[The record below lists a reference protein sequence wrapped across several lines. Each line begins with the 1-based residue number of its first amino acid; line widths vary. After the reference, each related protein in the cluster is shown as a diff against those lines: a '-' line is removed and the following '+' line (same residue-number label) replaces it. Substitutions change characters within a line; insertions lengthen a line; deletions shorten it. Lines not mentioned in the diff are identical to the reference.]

1 MKILYVDFCGTVTFA
16 STLKKFCRY
25 VLLKNGIF
33 SKLYYY
39 LYLILHNKYLKI
51 IQIDLFVPFNNMPN
65 KLLEKY
71 SLEFFNIYIS
81 KNLNEKTI
89 NLITKYKEAGYYI
102 VIISGGLTN
111 YIKHINKIV
120 NIDHIIAKE
129 FIVDKNRIKTEFST
143 GTVFQNEKIFK
154 ISEFE
159 NNLDHVI
166 DERVVISDSEDDIP
180 LFLLADKK
188 ILVNPTSKRLA
199 AYAKLNNWQIL

>member
-1 MKILYVDFCGTVTFA
+1 MKILYVDFCGTVTFP

-25 VLLKNGIF
+25 VLLKNGVL

-39 LYLILHNKYLKI
+39 LYLILNNKYLKI

-120 NIDHIIAKE
+120 SIDHIIAKE
-129 FIVDKNRIKTEFST
+129 FIIDKNRIKSEFST

-159 NNLDHVI
+159 NNLDYVI

-188 ILVNPTSKRLA
+188 ILANPTSKRFV
-199 AYAKLNNWQIL
+199 AYAKLNNWKIL

>member
-1 MKILYVDFCGTVTFA
+1 MKILYVDFCGTVTFP

-25 VLLKNGIF
+25 VLLKNGVF

-39 LYLILHNKYLKI
+39 LYLILNNKYLKI
-51 IQIDLFVPFNNMPN
+51 IQIDLFIPFNNMPN

-71 SLEFFNIYIS
+71 SLDFFNIYIS

-120 NIDHIIAKE
+120 SIDHIIAKE
-129 FIVDKNRIKTEFST
+129 FIIDKNRIKSEFST

-188 ILVNPTSKRLA
+188 ILANPTSKRFV
-199 AYAKLNNWQIL
+199 AYAKLNNWKIL

>member
-1 MKILYVDFCGTVTFA
+1 MKILYVDFCGTVTFP
-16 STLKKFCRY
+16 STLKKFCKY
-25 VLLKNGIF
+25 VLLKNGVF
-33 SKLYYY
+33 SKIYYY
-39 LYLILHNKYLKI
+39 LHLILYNKYLKI
-51 IQIDLFVPFNNMPN
+51 KQLNLFVPFNNMQN

-81 KNLNEKTI
+81 NKLNDKTI

-102 VIISGGLTN
+102 VIVSGGLTN
-111 YIKHINKIV
+111 YIKHLNKIV
-120 NIDHIIAKE
+120 NVDHIIAKE
-129 FIVDKNRIKTEFST
+129 FLVHKNRIKTEFTT

-159 NNLDHVI
+159 NNLGHLI

-188 ILVNPTSKRLA
+188 ILVNPSSKRFT